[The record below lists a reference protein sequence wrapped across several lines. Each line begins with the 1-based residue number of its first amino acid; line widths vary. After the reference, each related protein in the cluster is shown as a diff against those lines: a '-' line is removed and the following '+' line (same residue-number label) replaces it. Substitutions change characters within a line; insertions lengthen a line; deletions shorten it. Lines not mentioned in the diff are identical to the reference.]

1 MCIFDII
8 IAHMC
13 MFLFF
18 LLLELNLNSVKF
30 NLVLS
35 NYLLRDWEKGVGDK
49 LESLGQSLA
58 VPYQSKTPGYAT
70 GKHYSI
76 SWYSS

>member
-1 MCIFDII
+1 MCIFGII
-8 IAHMC
+8 IVCMC

-35 NYLLRDWEKGVGDK
+35 NYLLHDWEKGVG
-49 LESLGQSLA
+49 G
-58 VPYQSKTPGYAT
+58 
-70 GKHYSI
+70 
-76 SWYSS
+76 